1 MRTIINKIK
10 RKYIVTATSFSFII
24 FSISFLLSSIKIR
37 RNEFPLD
44 IIICTIILLIFLH
57 KFLYKEY
64 YKKIEDTFKRI
75 STEQG
80 FIIISTPE
88 YHNLY
93 TLGYIEIFKNKV
105 RVKVKTQT
113 YSSKIDISNI
123 ICIENAEKRD

>member
-1 MRTIINKIK
+1 MRTFINRIKI
-10 RKYIVTATSFSFII
+10 KYIVIATFFSLII
-24 FSISFLLSSIKIR
+24 LSISFLLSSIKIK
-37 RNEFPLD
+37 RNEFPFD

-64 YKKIEDTFKRI
+64 YKRIEDTFKKI
-75 STEQG
+75 SIEQG
-80 FIIISTPE
+80 FIIVSTPE
-88 YHNLY
+88 YHDLY

>member
-24 FSISFLLSSIKIR
+24 FFISFLLSSIKIR

-75 STEQG
+75 SIEQG
-80 FIIISTPE
+80 FIIVSTPE